1 MLVYRRLK
9 SLFVSAI
16 LFVALSTSAAA
27 QQTDPP
33 PDGIFRKGQTELGLL
48 AGVDFA
54 MSIWGG
60 LGDSEFLSLG
70 FRLSH
75 VVTGP
80 IAAGPCRGNV
90 VVSGEVNP
98 LMVFHDDSGTAYAF
112 SSMVMLRYYFAPNA
126 RVRPFISAGGG
137 IVLSATPIPRDLSR
151 VNFNPQGGGGL
162 AIPLRG
168 RAVLSMEYRLHHMS
182 DGVLTE
188 VNPGV
193 NSNAFLVGVSWL
205 R

>member
-1 MLVYRRLK
+1 
-9 SLFVSAI
+9 
-16 LFVALSTSAAA
+16 
-27 QQTDPP
+27 
-33 PDGIFRKGQTELGLL
+33 
-48 AGVDFA
+48 
-54 MSIWGG
+54 
-60 LGDSEFLSLG
+60 
-70 FRLSH
+70 
-75 VVTGP
+75 
-80 IAAGPCRGNV
+80 
-90 VVSGEVNP
+90 
-98 LMVFHDDSGTAYAF
+98 MVFHDDSGTAYAF

-168 RAVLSMEYRLHHMS
+168 RAVLSIEYSLHHMS